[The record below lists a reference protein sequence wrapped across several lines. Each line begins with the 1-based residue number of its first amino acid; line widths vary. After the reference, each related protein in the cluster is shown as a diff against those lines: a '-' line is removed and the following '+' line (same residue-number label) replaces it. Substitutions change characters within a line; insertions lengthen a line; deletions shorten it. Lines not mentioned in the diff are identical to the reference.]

1 MSRLSAKARLKRI
14 REVLATLPTLD
25 NPEQMVTALSDIGEL
40 VEGKRTATSLQEL
53 LEEEEILAEGG
64 E

>member
-25 NPEQMVTALSDIGEL
+25 NPEQMVAALSDIGEL

>member
-1 MSRLSAKARLKRI
+1 MLFRSRI
-14 REVLATLPTLD
+14 REVLATLSTLD
-25 NPEQMVTALSDIGEL
+25 NPEQMVAALSDIGEL